1 MRRKARSAPPRRR
14 LQELR
19 LDNQLS
25 SDLSKG
31 PWFYVGLLPDV
42 PGTGSKWVY
51 SKFGWNPK
59 QPFINGCLVKQP
71 FPNIKIW
78 NHPIETIIYKW
89 LFGVPGVNYN
99 QCCNLL
105 INGVWIQG

>member
-42 PGTGSKWVY
+42 PGTGSKWVVN
-51 SKFGWNPK
+51 SAGTPR
-59 QPFINGCLVKQP
+59 P
-71 FPNIKIW
+71 
-78 NHPIETIIYKW
+78 TIYKW
-89 LFGVPGVNYN
+89 MFGETT
-99 QCCNLL
+99 
-105 INGVWIQG
+105 IS